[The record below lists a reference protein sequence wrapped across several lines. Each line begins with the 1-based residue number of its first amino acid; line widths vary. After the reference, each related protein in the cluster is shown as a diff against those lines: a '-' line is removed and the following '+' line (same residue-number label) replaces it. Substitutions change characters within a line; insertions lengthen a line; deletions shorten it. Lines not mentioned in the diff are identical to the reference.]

1 MIDTPT
7 PSEKYLTVTVTRG
20 NLAGILVLL
29 VAIVAFSVLN
39 VVQATTPNPGHPWT
53 DVGNGNWQVANTQT
67 GTRTFTFP
75 DASANVLTDN
85 ARVTVAQGGTG
96 WGAVQAGT
104 IPYGNGTSALSTTT
118 AGTPGYVLS
127 LLNGIPTWAA
137 TTTLS
142 TISGILGLSSGGTNA
157 NLTAVNGGIV
167 YSGTSAFAI
176 SAAGSAGQMLQSGG
190 AASPTWTIATYPS
203 TAGTSGKIMQSNGT
217 NFVASTPTFPT
228 TGGTAGQVL
237 TSDGTNWTT
246 STTSDGQITLP
257 ASGSATANSAVALGG
272 SLTTR
277 HVGLFYVPQTLT
289 INQITFNVSAWT
301 AAGVVELCIY
311 DKYGNNKLADISTAS
326 ITATGVKSTTV
337 SPAVTLVPDYYYI
350 ADGCKSGTCTMS
362 LSHFTTTANAW
373 INGASIP
380 AGKPIYEGTVTHTSG
395 TCNTT
400 LGTITAAAANT
411 LNARLDN

>member
-1 MIDTPT
+1 MNETPA
-7 PSEKYLTVTVTRG
+7 PENKHLTVTVTRG

-29 VAIVAFSVLN
+29 VTIVAFSYLN
-39 VVQATTPNPGHPWT
+39 VVRATEPNPGHLWT
-53 DVGNGNWQVANTQT
+53 EVGDGNWQVANTQT
-67 GTRTFTFP
+67 AVRTFTFP
-75 DASANVLTDN
+75 DASASVLTDN

-104 IPYGNGTSALSTTT
+104 IPFGNGTSALSTTS

-127 LLNGIPTWAA
+127 LLSGVPTWAP

-142 TISGILGLSSGGTNA
+142 TITGTLGLTKGGTNA
-157 NLTAVNGGIV
+157 SLTAVDGGIV
-167 YSGTSAFAI
+167 YSGASAFAI
-176 SAAGSAGQMLQSGG
+176 SAAGSLGQMLQSGG
-190 AASPTWTIATYPS
+190 AASPTWTTATYPS
-203 TAGTSGKIMQSNGT
+203 TAGTAGKMMQSDGT
-217 NFVASTPTFPT
+217 NFVASTPTYPT
-228 TGGTAGQVL
+228 TGGTAGQVI

-257 ASGSATANSAVALGG
+257 ASGGATANTAVALGG
-272 SLTTR
+272 SLTSR
-277 HVGLFYVPQTLT
+277 HVGLFYVPQALT

-301 AAGVVELCIY
+301 AAGVVEVCIY
-311 DKYGNNKLADISTAS
+311 DKYGTNKLADISTAS

-337 SPAVTLVPDYYYI
+337 SPAVTLKPDYYYI

-362 LSHFTTTANAW
+362 LSHFTTSANAW

-395 TCNTT
+395 TCNAT